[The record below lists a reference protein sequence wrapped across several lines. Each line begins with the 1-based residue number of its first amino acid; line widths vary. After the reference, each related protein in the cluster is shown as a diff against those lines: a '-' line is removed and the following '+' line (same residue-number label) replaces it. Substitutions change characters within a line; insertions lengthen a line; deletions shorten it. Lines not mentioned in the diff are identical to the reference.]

1 MRIIVNDSSALI
13 DLKKGGLLEIF
24 LGLPFTLVVSDDLLA
39 DELLSFTKAEIALM
53 RRKMSVATLD
63 GDEMDL
69 VRETQRASPALSLH
83 DCAAFVL
90 AQREDDCILLTG
102 DRRLRAK
109 AEGTRI
115 ECHGVLWAVEQIQ
128 AAGLT
133 TAKTLIKALEAWR
146 DDSAVRLPQAE
157 LTQLIARIR
166 RS

>member
-1 MRIIVNDSSALI
+1 MRIIVNDSCALI

-24 LGLPFTLVVSDDLLA
+24 LGLPFTLVVSDSMLA
-39 DELLSFTKAEIALM
+39 DEFLSFTKAEVALM
-53 RRKMSVATLD
+53 RRKMSVLSLT

-69 VRETQRASPALSLH
+69 VQQARDQAPALSLH

-133 TAKTLIKALEAWR
+133 TAKTLVKALEAWR

-157 LTQLIARIR
+157 LTQLIARLKR
-166 RS
+166 